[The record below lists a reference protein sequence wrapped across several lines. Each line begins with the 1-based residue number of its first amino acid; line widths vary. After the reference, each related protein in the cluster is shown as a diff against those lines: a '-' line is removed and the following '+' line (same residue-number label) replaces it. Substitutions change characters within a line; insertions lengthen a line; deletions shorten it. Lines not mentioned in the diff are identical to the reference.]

1 MKLSA
6 ILTLTGL
13 MFSLIGFSS
22 AQASFQ
28 FDGCYQMYLPNVM
41 YPAFCL
47 IGTSEEGIGGS
58 GARLVIFSTNSDQIL
73 ACGKSTSLDFSS
85 NSLKFIQ
92 NGTAEL
98 ILRNLKTE
106 NLRLEG
112 DATLGKTNLKFIQ
125 ISPSESQHLM
135 DKFYDEVRCQNLQA
149 GELKKLK

>member
-1 MKLSA
+1 MLLSSVFT
-6 ILTLTGL
+6 LTLLG
-13 MFSLIGFSS
+13 FSLVNMAP

-47 IGTSEEGIGGS
+47 SGTSEEGIGGS

-73 ACGKSTSLDFSS
+73 ACGKSSSLDFSS
-85 NSLKFIQ
+85 NSLQFIQ

-98 ILRNLKTE
+98 VLKNLKTE

-112 DATLGKTNLKFIQ
+112 DVVLGRTNLKFIQ

-135 DKFYDEVRCQNLQA
+135 DKFYNEDRCQNLKV